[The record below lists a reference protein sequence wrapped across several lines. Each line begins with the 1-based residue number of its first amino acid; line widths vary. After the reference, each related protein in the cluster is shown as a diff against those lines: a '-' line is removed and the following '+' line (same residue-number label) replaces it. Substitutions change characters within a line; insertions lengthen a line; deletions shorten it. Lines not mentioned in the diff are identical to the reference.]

1 MSSSNK
7 ELLDALKIAFCYM
20 PELEDL
26 TIKDY
31 AGIEELEE
39 TSGQGSFVI
48 TYLVYQSDHQPLINA
63 SA

>member
-1 MSSSNK
+1 
-7 ELLDALKIAFCYM
+7 M